1 MGVSLFCFIFFK
13 EFGGAVVMKLSSSV
27 REFDI
32 DRTMC
37 LPQVEKGP
45 QWLQG
50 SCNMVTP
57 PKPLTFDLFGKDDV
71 VELEKKYGNGDAA
84 GNASCIN
91 AGAGGISLSAES
103 QSQCRSEIAFQVL
116 SPSEQQQHEHGGWA
130 MEGISSSQNDDDG
143 ENCYSG
149 QDQYIMKESNA
160 MGSEEVLENSAGK
173 ELPDSGQSKLCAR
186 GHWRPAEDA
195 KLKELVAQYGP
206 QNWNLIAE
214 KLEGRSG
221 KSCRLR
227 WFNQLDPRINRKPFS
242 EEEEDRLLAA
252 HRLYGNKWAMIA
264 RLFPGRTDNAVK
276 NHWHVIMARKLREQS
291 SAYRRRKPQVLQQR
305 REKNEACINEP
316 NSHYQFSSIHG
327 GNTSSINF
335 LEPSRDFSSFSSSDF
350 SLTSS
355 HTRIPSYYAIKS
367 ASAFGGAVQ
376 SLDYFS
382 GAKGAANLPFERRY
396 LLDKFPVPEQ
406 PASDKAPFHFTPPA
420 INVTDAKLGYLDAEK
435 ASSALSAT
443 DSSQECKNPW
453 IFNKSAQNDITTSRP
468 FIDFLGVGAT

>member
-1 MGVSLFCFIFFK
+1 MR
-13 EFGGAVVMKLSSSV
+13 LSSSV

-37 LPQVEKGP
+37 LYQVEEGP

-71 VELEKKYGNGDAA
+71 VELEKYGNGDAA

-91 AGAGGISLSAES
+91 ANAGAGAGTGGISISLSAES

-116 SPSEQQQHEHGGWA
+116 SPSDQQQHKHGWT
-130 MEGISSSQNDDDG
+130 MEGISSAAQNDDDNVNG
-143 ENCYSG
+143 ENCYS
-149 QDQYIMKESNA
+149 QDHYIKENNA
-160 MGSEEVLENSAGK
+160 MGSEEVLENSTGK

-252 HRLYGNKWAMIA
+252 HRVYGNKWAMIA

-291 SAYRRRKPQVLQQR
+291 SAYRRRKPQVVQQR
-305 REKNEACINEP
+305 REKNDACTNEVP
-316 NSHYQFSSIHG
+316 NSHYQFTGIPG
-327 GNTSSINF
+327 GSSSINF

-367 ASAFGGAVQ
+367 ASAFGAVH
-376 SLDYFS
+376 SLDFFS
-382 GAKGAANLPFERRY
+382 GDKGTANLSQV
-396 LLDKFPVPEQ
+396 LDKFPVSEQ
-406 PASDKAPFHFTPPA
+406 ATNSKASFHFTPPA
-420 INVTDAKLGYLDAEK
+420 INVTDPKLGLERHYMDAK
-435 ASSALSAT
+435 KVSSVLSAS
-443 DSSQECKNPW
+443 DSSQEYSKSW
-453 IFNKSAQNDITTSRP
+453 ILNKTAEKDISANRP

>member
-1 MGVSLFCFIFFK
+1 
-13 EFGGAVVMKLSSSV
+13 MKLSSSV
-27 REFDI
+27 RELDI

-37 LPQVEKGP
+37 LYQVEEGP

-71 VELEKKYGNGDAA
+71 VELEKYGNGDAA

-91 AGAGGISLSAES
+91 AAAGGISLSAES

-116 SPSEQQQHEHGGWA
+116 SPSDQQHKYGWT
-130 MEGISSSQNDDDG
+130 MEGISSPQNNDDDTNG
-143 ENCYSG
+143 ENCYG
-149 QDQYIMKESNA
+149 QDHYMKANDA
-160 MGSEEVLENSAGK
+160 MGSEEVLENSTGK

-291 SAYRRRKPQVLQQR
+291 SAYRRRKPQVVQQR
-305 REKNEACINEP
+305 REKSDACINEP
-316 NSHYQFSSIHG
+316 NSHYQFTSIPGGSS
-327 GNTSSINF
+327 SSINF
-335 LEPSRDFSSFSSSDF
+335 LQPSRGFSSLSSADF
-350 SLTSS
+350 SLASS

-367 ASAFGGAVQ
+367 ASAFGAVQ

-382 GAKGAANLPFERRY
+382 GAKGTANLPVERRS
-396 LLDKFPVPEQ
+396 LLDKFPIPEQ
-406 PASDKAPFHFTPPA
+406 QAANGKACFHFMPPA
-420 INVTDAKLGYLDAEK
+420 INATDPKLGLERHYMDAEK
-435 ASSALSAT
+435 ASSVLSAT
-443 DSSQECKNPW
+443 DSSQEYSKSW
-453 IFNKSAQNDITTSRP
+453 IFNKSAEKDISTNRP